1 MLSRRL
7 IKVFTIY
14 SFSVLLQLGEDLP
27 HNPSYE
33 EFDVQSDN
41 IIKDFPEDILSRPT
55 MTDQKKAAAMKILAQ
70 LQIITMFVSPRQH
83 PFLILRM
90 LQLTISHGTSPT
102 DPTIHS
108 FYFSPEY
115 RFSHKISCEHH
126 VVDRAF
132 NRNSN
137 RSGVFCIVARQTR
150 SD

>member
-7 IKVFTIY
+7 KVFTIY

-41 IIKDFPEDILSRPT
+41 IIKVLSRPT
-55 MTDQKKAAAMKILAQ
+55 MTDKKKAAAMKILAQ
-70 LQIITMFVSPRQH
+70 LQIITMFVSPRRH

-108 FYFSPEY
+108 FYSSPEY

-126 VVDRAF
+126 FVDRAF

-137 RSGVFCIVARQTR
+137 RSGVFCIVAGQTR